1 MPIESTDPR
10 TLLGRLADDPQFTED
25 VDSLMTRSLP
35 SGAHVV
41 LDLSDV
47 HYMNSSNIAKLLRL
61 RKMIVERD
69 GKLVLVTPSPQVWSV
84 FTVTGLDKVFH
95 FAGDLK
101 SGIDSVQR
109 GD

>member
-1 MPIESTDPR
+1 MSIETRDAR
-10 TLLGRLADDPQFTED
+10 TLIGRLADDPQFTAD
-25 VDSLMTRSLP
+25 VDALMSQDLP
-35 SGAHVV
+35 ERPHVV

-61 RKMIVERD
+61 RKMIIEHD
-69 GKLVLVTPSPQVWSV
+69 GRLVLVSPSTQVWSV

-101 SGIDSVQR
+101 SGLAK
-109 GD
+109 

>member
-1 MPIESTDPR
+1 MSIESRDAR
-10 TLLGRLADDPQFTED
+10 TLVARLADDPQFTAD
-25 VDSLMTRSLP
+25 VDSLMSQDLP
-35 SGAHVV
+35 ERPHIV

-61 RKMIVERD
+61 RKMVIEQD
-69 GKLVLVTPSPQVWSV
+69 GRLVLVTPSSQVWSV

-101 SGIDSVQR
+101 SGLDK
-109 GD
+109 

>member
-1 MPIESTDPR
+1 MSIESHDTR
-10 TLLGRLADDPQFTED
+10 TLLGRLADDPQFTDD
-25 VDSLMTRSLP
+25 VDSLMSRELP
-35 SGAHVV
+35 AKPRIV

-69 GKLVLVTPSPQVWSV
+69 GTLVLVTPSPQVWSV

-101 SGIDSVQR
+101 SGLQR
-109 GD
+109 

>member
-1 MPIESTDPR
+1 MSIESRDPH
-10 TLLGRLADDPQFTED
+10 TLLGRLADDPQFTAD
-25 VDSLMTRSLP
+25 VDSLMAQDLP
-35 SGAHVV
+35 ERPHIV

-61 RKMIVERD
+61 RKMVIEQD
-69 GKLVLVTPSPQVWSV
+69 GRLVLVTPSPQVWSV

-101 SGIDSVQR
+101 SGLDK
-109 GD
+109 

>member
-1 MPIESTDPR
+1 MPIETTSDR
-10 TLLGRLADDPQFTED
+10 TFLGHLADDPQFTAD
-25 VDSLMTRSLP
+25 VDSLMAQSLP
-35 SGAHVV
+35 QSAHVV

-61 RKMIVERD
+61 RKMIVEQD
-69 GKLVLVTPSPQVWSV
+69 GRLVLVTPSPQVWSV

-101 SGIDSVQR
+101 SGLQAARD
-109 GD
+109 G